1 MVQIIIIYFG
11 LYYLAGKEDEIV
23 KSEGMM
29 YMIFTLVILMSVL
42 FIAVFIIRMRL
53 EILKATVK
61 NHSICFAIISCCSI
75 KNKKAFVKLH

>member
-29 YMIFTLVILMSVL
+29 YCIFTLVITMSIL
-42 FIAVFIIRMRL
+42 FIAIFIIRMRM
-53 EILKATVK
+53 EMLKATVK
-61 NHSICFAIISCCSI
+61 NHSICFAMLSCCTI
-75 KNKKAFVKLH
+75 KNKKAFIKEH